1 MKTSLTVPKVA
12 NLPADANVEK
22 YIISELASAGVHV
35 RVQPAATTS
44 SVYLVFD
51 GGLARSCRI
60 GDHRGKGYKYKYEIG
75 SHYRKTETVR
85 FKFDGRWHDRHL
97 YTPEDA
103 PRLVQDVLDLRKSI
117 ILKYGNPWYTQR
129 TKELLRKASN

>member
-1 MKTSLTVPKVA
+1 MKISLSLPKVTK
-12 NLPADANVEK
+12 LPEDANVEK
-22 YIISELASAGVHV
+22 YIVSELVSAGVHV
-35 RVQPAATTS
+35 RAHPAATTS
-44 SVYLVFD
+44 SVYLEFD

-60 GDHRGKGYKYKYEIG
+60 GDHKGKGYKYKYEIG
-75 SHYRKTETVR
+75 PHYRKTETVR

-117 ILKYGNPWYTQR
+117 ILKYGKPWYTQR
-129 TKELLRKASN
+129 TKDLLRKATK